1 MSDSTIKDIA
11 IIGGV
16 AALGIGAYSLIKG
29 KNNVTVQGSENW
41 EGVNKAIDEL
51 SKSNSAFLSSI
62 LQILGQ
68 QDKLPAPDGGS
79 SGGSGGGSD
88 GGSGGGSGGDDEPT
102 IDQTKQLLDTTNAA
116 LDKLGYSGL
125 LKQSQTLMKEQAD
138 ADAVKIASNPVL
150 NVLDNALTTGNQT
163 LAGQTFNIN
172 PVSALAPSNIA
183 QVVSGVKG
191 FGEWV
196 YNLAKGKKNVDEPL
210 AVL

>member
-16 AALGIGAYSLIKG
+16 AALGIGAYSLLKG
-29 KNNVTVQGSENW
+29 KNNVVVQGSENW
-41 EGVNKAIDEL
+41 EGVNKAIDQL
-51 SKSNSAFLSSI
+51 SQSNSAFLSSI

-79 SGGSGGGSD
+79 SGGSSGGSD

-102 IDQTKQLLDTTNAA
+102 LDQTKELLNTTNTA

-138 ADAVKIASNPVL
+138 SDAVKIASNPVL

-163 LAGQTFNIN
+163 LLGQTININ

-183 QVVSGVKG
+183 QAVSGVKG

>member
-16 AALGIGAYSLIKG
+16 AVLGIGAYSLLKG
-29 KNNVTVQGSENW
+29 KNNVVVQGSENW

-79 SGGSGGGSD
+79 SGGSSGGSD
-88 GGSGGGSGGDDEPT
+88 GGSSGGSGGDDEPT
-102 IDQTKQLLDTTNAA
+102 IDQTKQLLDTTNTA

-150 NVLDNALTTGNQT
+150 NVLDSALTTGNQT

-183 QVVSGVKG
+183 QAVSGVKG

>member
-16 AALGIGAYSLIKG
+16 AALGIGAYSLLKD

-41 EGVNKAIDEL
+41 EGVNKAIDQL
-51 SKSNSAFLSSI
+51 SQSNSAFLSSI

-79 SGGSGGGSD
+79 SGGSD
-88 GGSGGGSGGDDEPT
+88 GGSSGGSGGDDEPT
-102 IDQTKQLLDTTNAA
+102 IDQTKQLLDTTNTA

-163 LAGQTFNIN
+163 LLGQTININ

-183 QVVSGVKG
+183 QAVSGVKG

>member
-16 AALGIGAYSLIKG
+16 AALGIGAYSLLKG

-41 EGVNKAIDEL
+41 EGVNKAIDQL
-51 SKSNSAFLSSI
+51 SQSNSAFLSSI

-79 SGGSGGGSD
+79 SGGSD
-88 GGSGGGSGGDDEPT
+88 GGSSGGSGGDDEPT
-102 IDQTKQLLDTTNAA
+102 IDETKQLLETTNTA

-150 NVLDNALTTGNQT
+150 NVLDNALTTVNQT
-163 LAGQTFNIN
+163 LLGQTININ

-183 QVVSGVKG
+183 QAVSGVKG

>member
-16 AALGIGAYSLIKG
+16 AALGIGAYSLLKG
-29 KNNVTVQGSENW
+29 KNNVVVQGSENW
-41 EGVNKAIDEL
+41 EGVNKAIDQL
-51 SKSNSAFLSSI
+51 SQSNSAFLSSI

-79 SGGSGGGSD
+79 SGGSD
-88 GGSGGGSGGDDEPT
+88 GGSSGGSGGDDEPT
-102 IDQTKQLLDTTNAA
+102 IDETKQLLETTNTA

-163 LAGQTFNIN
+163 LLGQTININ

-183 QVVSGVKG
+183 QAVSGVKG

>member
-16 AALGIGAYSLIKG
+16 AALGIGAYSLLKG

-41 EGVNKAIDEL
+41 EGVNKAIDQL
-51 SKSNSAFLSSI
+51 SQSNSAFLSSI

-79 SGGSGGGSD
+79 SGGSSGGSD
-88 GGSGGGSGGDDEPT
+88 GGSGGDDEPT
-102 IDQTKQLLDTTNAA
+102 IDETKQLLDTTNTA

-163 LAGQTFNIN
+163 LLGQTININ

-183 QVVSGVKG
+183 QAVSGVKG

>member
-16 AALGIGAYSLIKG
+16 AALGIGAYSLLKG

-41 EGVNKAIDEL
+41 EGVNKAIDQL
-51 SKSNSAFLSSI
+51 SQSNSAVLSSI

-79 SGGSGGGSD
+79 SGGSD
-88 GGSGGGSGGDDEPT
+88 GGSSGGSGGDDEPT
-102 IDQTKQLLDTTNAA
+102 IDETKQLLETTNTA

-163 LAGQTFNIN
+163 LLGQTININ

-183 QVVSGVKG
+183 QAVSGVKG

>member
-16 AALGIGAYSLIKG
+16 AALGIGAYSLLKG

-41 EGVNKAIDEL
+41 EGVNKAIDQL
-51 SKSNSAFLSSI
+51 SQSNSAFLSSI

-79 SGGSGGGSD
+79 SGGSYGGS
-88 GGSGGGSGGDDEPT
+88 SGGSGGDDEPT
-102 IDQTKQLLDTTNAA
+102 IDDTKQLLETTNTA

-163 LAGQTFNIN
+163 LLGQTININ

-183 QVVSGVKG
+183 QAVSGVKG

>member
-16 AALGIGAYSLIKG
+16 AALGIGAYSLLKG
-29 KNNVTVQGSENW
+29 KNNVVVQGSENW
-41 EGVNKAIDEL
+41 EGVNKAIDQL
-51 SKSNSAFLSSI
+51 SQSNSAFLSSI

-79 SGGSGGGSD
+79 SGGSSGGSD
-88 GGSGGGSGGDDEPT
+88 GGSSGGSGGDDEPT
-102 IDQTKQLLDTTNAA
+102 IDETKQLLETTNTA

-163 LAGQTFNIN
+163 LLGQTININ

-183 QVVSGVKG
+183 QAVSGVKG

>member
-16 AALGIGAYSLIKG
+16 AALGIGAYSLLKG
-29 KNNVTVQGSENW
+29 KNNVVVQGSENW
-41 EGVNKAIDEL
+41 EGVNKAIDQL
-51 SKSNSAFLSSI
+51 SQSNSAFLSSI

-79 SGGSGGGSD
+79 SGGSSGGSD
-88 GGSGGGSGGDDEPT
+88 GGSGGDDEPT
-102 IDQTKQLLDTTNAA
+102 IDETKQLLDTTNTA

-163 LAGQTFNIN
+163 LLGQTININ

-183 QVVSGVKG
+183 QAVSGVKG

>member
-1 MSDSTIKDIA
+1 MGDVSVKDIA
-11 IIGGV
+11 LIGGV
-16 AALGIGAYSLIKG
+16 AALGIGAYSLIKN
-29 KNNVTVQGSENW
+29 KNNVTVEGSENW

-51 SKSNSAFLSSI
+51 SKSNSEFLSSI

-79 SGGSGGGSD
+79 GGGSN
-88 GGSGGGSGGDDEPT
+88 GGSGGDDEPT
-102 IDQTKQLLDTTNAA
+102 IDQTKQLLDTTNTA

-183 QVVSGVKG
+183 QAVSGVKG

>member
-16 AALGIGAYSLIKG
+16 AALGIGAYSLLKG

-41 EGVNKAIDEL
+41 EGVNKAIDQL
-51 SKSNSAFLSSI
+51 SQSNSAFLSSI

-79 SGGSGGGSD
+79 SGGSD
-88 GGSGGGSGGDDEPT
+88 GGSSGGSGGDDEPT
-102 IDQTKQLLDTTNAA
+102 IDQTKQLLDTTNTA

-163 LAGQTFNIN
+163 LLGQTININ

-183 QVVSGVKG
+183 QAVSGVKG

>member
-41 EGVNKAIDEL
+41 EGVNKAIDQL
-51 SKSNSAFLSSI
+51 SQSNSAFLSSI

-79 SGGSGGGSD
+79 SGGSD
-88 GGSGGGSGGDDEPT
+88 GGSSGGSGGDDEPT
-102 IDQTKQLLDTTNAA
+102 IDETKQLLDTTNTA

-163 LAGQTFNIN
+163 LLGQTININ

-183 QVVSGVKG
+183 QAVSGVKG

>member
-16 AALGIGAYSLIKG
+16 AALGIGAYSLLKG
-29 KNNVTVQGSENW
+29 KNNVVVQGSENW
-41 EGVNKAIDEL
+41 EGVNKAIDQL
-51 SKSNSAFLSSI
+51 SQSNSAFLSSI

-79 SGGSGGGSD
+79 GGGSD

-102 IDQTKQLLDTTNAA
+102 IDETKQLLDTTNTA

-163 LAGQTFNIN
+163 LLGQTININ

-183 QVVSGVKG
+183 QAVSGVKG

>member
-16 AALGIGAYSLIKG
+16 AALGIGAYSLLKG

-41 EGVNKAIDEL
+41 EGVNKAIDQL
-51 SKSNSAFLSSI
+51 SQSNIAFLSSI

-79 SGGSGGGSD
+79 SGGSD
-88 GGSGGGSGGDDEPT
+88 GGSSGGSGGDDEPT
-102 IDQTKQLLDTTNAA
+102 IDETKQLLETTNTA

-163 LAGQTFNIN
+163 LLGQTININ

-183 QVVSGVKG
+183 QAVSGVKG

>member
-11 IIGGV
+11 IIGSV
-16 AALGIGAYSLIKG
+16 AALGIGAYSLLKG

-41 EGVNKAIDEL
+41 EGVNKAIDQL
-51 SKSNSAFLSSI
+51 SQSNSAFLSSI

-79 SGGSGGGSD
+79 DGGSSGGSD
-88 GGSGGGSGGDDEPT
+88 GGSGGDDEPT
-102 IDQTKQLLDTTNAA
+102 IDETKQLLETTNTA

-163 LAGQTFNIN
+163 LLGQTININ

-183 QVVSGVKG
+183 QAVSGVKG

>member
-16 AALGIGAYSLIKG
+16 AALGIGAYSLLKG

-41 EGVNKAIDEL
+41 EGVNKAIDQL
-51 SKSNSAFLSSI
+51 SQSNSAFLSSI

-79 SGGSGGGSD
+79 SGGSD
-88 GGSGGGSGGDDEPT
+88 GGSSGGSGGDDEPT
-102 IDQTKQLLDTTNAA
+102 IDETKQLLETTNTA

-163 LAGQTFNIN
+163 LLGQTININ

-183 QVVSGVKG
+183 QAVSGVKG

>member
-16 AALGIGAYSLIKG
+16 AALGIGAYSLLKG

-79 SGGSGGGSD
+79 SGGSDGGSSGGSD
-88 GGSGGGSGGDDEPT
+88 GGSGGDDEPT
-102 IDQTKQLLDTTNAA
+102 IDQTKQLLDTTNTA

-150 NVLDNALTTGNQT
+150 NVLDSALTTGNQT
-163 LAGQTFNIN
+163 LLGQTININ

-183 QVVSGVKG
+183 QAVSGVKG

>member
-1 MSDSTIKDIA
+1 MMGDVSVKDIA
-11 IIGGV
+11 LIGGV
-16 AALGIGAYSLIKG
+16 AALGIGAYSLIKN
-29 KNNVTVQGSENW
+29 KNNVTVEGSENW

-68 QDKLPAPDGGS
+68 QDKLPTP
-79 SGGSGGGSD
+79 D

-102 IDQTKQLLDTTNAA
+102 LDQTKELLNTTNTA

-138 ADAVKIASNPVL
+138 SDAVKIASNPVL
-150 NVLDNALTTGNQT
+150 NMLDNALTTGNQT
-163 LAGQTFNIN
+163 LAGQTFNLN

-183 QVVSGVKG
+183 QAVSGVKG

>member
-16 AALGIGAYSLIKG
+16 AALGIGAYSLLKG
-29 KNNVTVQGSENW
+29 KNNVVVQGSENW

-79 SGGSGGGSD
+79 SGGSD
-88 GGSGGGSGGDDEPT
+88 GGSSGGSGGDDEPT
-102 IDQTKQLLDTTNAA
+102 IDQTKQLLDTTNTA

-138 ADAVKIASNPVL
+138 ADALKIASNPVL

-163 LAGQTFNIN
+163 LLGQTININ

-183 QVVSGVKG
+183 KAISGVKG
-191 FGEWV
+191 FGEWA
-196 YNLAKGKKNVDEPL
+196 YNFATGKKNVDDPL

>member
-16 AALGIGAYSLIKG
+16 AALGIGAYSLLKG
-29 KNNVTVQGSENW
+29 KNNVVVQGSENW
-41 EGVNKAIDEL
+41 EGVNKAIDQL
-51 SKSNSAFLSSI
+51 SQSNSAFLSSI

-88 GGSGGGSGGDDEPT
+88 GGSSGGSGGDDEPT
-102 IDQTKQLLDTTNAA
+102 IDQTKQLLDTTNTA

-183 QVVSGVKG
+183 QAVSGVKG

>member
-16 AALGIGAYSLIKG
+16 AAIGIGAYSLLKG

-41 EGVNKAIDEL
+41 EGVNKAIDQL
-51 SKSNSAFLSSI
+51 SQSNSAFLSSI

-79 SGGSGGGSD
+79 SGGSD
-88 GGSGGGSGGDDEPT
+88 GGSSGGSGGDDEPT
-102 IDQTKQLLDTTNAA
+102 IDETKQLLETTNTA

-163 LAGQTFNIN
+163 LLGQTININ

-183 QVVSGVKG
+183 QAVSGVKG